1 MGKIFLKK
9 KTSRPLCGAVGE
21 SSLEVL
27 SLEESFI
34 IIIRGFRPASWDWPA
49 PRAPFPDPPPPLLLW
64 GARMTP
70 PGKPTFPMP
79 KGVVYARPEKPQE
92 VTIAS

>member
-1 MGKIFLKK
+1 MGETFLKK

-49 PRAPFPDPPPPLLLW
+49 PRAPFPDPPPPPL
-64 GARMTP
+64 GGSNDP
-70 PGKPTFPMP
+70 PGQANFPDAQGRCVRAP
-79 KGVVYARPEKPQE
+79 
-92 VTIAS
+92 